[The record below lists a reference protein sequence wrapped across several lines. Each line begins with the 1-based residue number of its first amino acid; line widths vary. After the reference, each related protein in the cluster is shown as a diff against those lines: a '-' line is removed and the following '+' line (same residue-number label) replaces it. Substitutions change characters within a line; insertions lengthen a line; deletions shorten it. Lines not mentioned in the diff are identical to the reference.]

1 MRAYLSYRFIYVTSG
16 FTSVM
21 FGVTV
26 IAGVLP
32 TEHSR
37 SLPAIAAVLILT
49 AFFFRELVFAVRFHR
64 LPAMNTSVLGDIA
77 NVSGQTGTRSL
88 RVPKVRRIG
97 DACFIGL
104 LFVWMSVLASDSP
117 FRLESGPMW
126 PWLIVWWISH
136 VMSVVSNV
144 ERTNDA
150 VIFRTTIGT
159 HSIPLHLLKSVTATN
174 GTGYFLHFKFQC
186 GTVNVLN
193 PNYPRVDIQSIKS
206 TLGLQIE
213 T

>member
-1 MRAYLSYRFIYVTSG
+1 
-16 FTSVM
+16 M

-32 TEHSR
+32 TEYGK
-37 SLPAIAAVLILT
+37 SLPVIAAILLLAVFVL
-49 AFFFRELVFAVRFHR
+49 REVLFAVRFQR
-64 LPAMNTSVLGDIA
+64 PPTMNTSVPGDVA
-77 NVSGQTGTRSL
+77 NESRQNRNRSL
-88 RVPKVRRIG
+88 RIPGGRRIA

-117 FRLESGPMW
+117 FRHESGPIW
-126 PWLIVWWISH
+126 PWLIVLWWSH

-150 VIFRTTIGT
+150 MIFRTAIGT
-159 HSIPLHLLKSVTATN
+159 HSIPLHLLKSVKATN
-174 GTGYFLHFKFQC
+174 GSGYFLHFKFQC
-186 GTVNVLN
+186 GTVNVMN
-193 PNYPRVDIQSIKS
+193 PNYPRVDIQRIKS
-206 TLGLQIE
+206 TLGMRNE